1 MRTRTRRAAA
11 ALAATM
17 VALLVPAAAPAAG
30 VRTLGP
36 GFLWGVSVS
45 GFQSEGEAPDS
56 NWLRYIQQNP
66 EFDEYGD
73 AVDFYHRY
81 AADIDL
87 AAGLGVQVFRIGI
100 EWARLQP
107 DGRDEWDAAAFSY
120 YDKVIDKI
128 IQAGMR
134 PMLTL
139 DHWVY
144 PGWAYDRGGW
154 DHPDMVRDWL
164 ANMRKV
170 VDRYV
175 DRNPLWVTINEPVAY
190 ISHEV
195 NLRDADRRVMEKR
208 VAAAHN
214 AIYEHIHARRP
225 DAMVTSNVG
234 YVAGNDL
241 QINGSL
247 LADIGPRLDY
257 IGFDYYYAFEPP
269 KRDPSDLWELPVRT
283 EGIYFALRR
292 YARLFPGK
300 PLFVVENGITTENDS
315 PRREGYTRSDHL
327 RDTVYWLQRA
337 ADDGMNIIG
346 YNYWS
351 LTDNYEWGS
360 YTPRFGLYS
369 VDARNGDLTRV
380 PTPAAATYA
389 TIVNEG
395 GVPFHY
401 RPTRPPADCTL
412 VDPPT
417 SCADPVDLP

>member
-1 MRTRTRRAAA
+1 MRTTARHAAA
-11 ALAATM
+11 ALATTL
-17 VALLVPAAAPAAG
+17 VAMLMPGTAAAPG
-30 VRTLGP
+30 VPALRP
-36 GFLWGVSVS
+36 DFLWGVAVS
-45 GFQSEGEAPDS
+45 GFQAEGHAPDS
-56 NWLRYIQQNP
+56 NWLRYIRQHP
-66 EFDEYGD
+66 EFDDYGD

-81 AADIDL
+81 PEDIRL
-87 AAGLGVQVFRIGI
+87 AAALGVQVFRIGV

-107 DGRDEWDAAAFSY
+107 DGRSTWDEAAFQF
-120 YDKVIDKI
+120 YDKVVAEIVA
-128 IQAGMR
+128 AGMR

-154 DHPDMVRDWL
+154 DHPDMVRDWV
-164 ANMRKV
+164 ANARRV
-170 VDRYV
+170 VDRYA

-195 NLRDADRRVMEKR
+195 ALSGADRATMEKR

-214 AIYEHIHARRP
+214 AIYDHIHQRSP

-241 QINGSL
+241 QINGSV

-257 IGFDYYYAFEPP
+257 IGFDYYYGFEPP
-269 KRDPSDLWELPVRT
+269 KPDPSELWELPVRP

-300 PLFVVENGITTENDS
+300 PLFIVENGITTENHA
-315 PRREGYTRSDHL
+315 PHRTGYTRAEHL
-327 RDTVYWLQRA
+327 RDSIYWVQRA
-337 ADDGMNIIG
+337 AADGMNIIG

-360 YTPRFGLYS
+360 YKPRFGLYR
-369 VDARNGDLTRV
+369 VDAAAGDLTRV
-380 PTPAAATYA
+380 PTEAAAAYA
-389 TIVNEG
+389 AIVAAD
-395 GVPFHY
+395 GVTPHY
-401 RPTRPPADCTL
+401 RPSRPPADCTL
-412 VDPPT
+412 IDPPA
-417 SCADPVDLP
+417 SCAEPVTLR